1 MIETFIFWALGL
13 VSGIAT
19 GILPG
24 FGPLAL
30 VILFYPV
37 LMSADVLSVMLFYSG
52 MLIASQYTGAVVGV
66 VAGVPGEIS
75 STVAATSGHRLFKK
89 GKGFDALGISAIA
102 GTCASLIAV
111 FTIPTISSLL
121 YKNAGFYS
129 IFVQAFI
136 FLSIIAIMIAYNK
149 HYLIN
154 LILIAFGFILGL
166 VGYHPNFGSILT
178 FDSLILDPGLSI
190 SVFLFC
196 VFIVPQMLMFRKTR
210 FCAAESTVRQGLS
223 RISQLA
229 MNRRRS
235 IVRGSFLGILLGLI
249 PAVGT
254 SICSNVSAFVEKR
267 ITRQQSTQL
276 ASAEAANNSSAISSM
291 IPLVA
296 FGIPITASEMVI
308 YNVISASTPL
318 FGYAWFQSLS
328 FGNFTNLDM
337 LLYSLV
343 AGASIMTFVAWN
355 FASTLIKIISKISFS
370 HLYLIVVVV
379 IVCAIS
385 YQAIDQYRIYT
396 DFISLLVLLPV
407 GWICYKQRIDTLPAV
422 LAFLIA
428 KPCLSASSVAAQLLL
443 N

>member
-1 MIETFIFWALGL
+1 MLETFVFWTLGI

-52 MLIASQYTGAVVGV
+52 MLVAAQYTGAVIGV

-75 STVAATSGHRLFKK
+75 STVAATSGHKLFKK

-111 FTIPTISSLL
+111 FAIPTVSNLF

-136 FLSIIAIMIAYNK
+136 FLSIVIIMIAYNK
-149 HYLIN
+149 NYLVN
-154 LILIAFGFILGL
+154 LILIVFGFMIGSI
-166 VGYHPNFGSILT
+166 GYHPNFGSILT
-178 FDSLILDPGLSI
+178 FDSLLLDPGISI

-196 VFIVPQMLMFRKTR
+196 IFIVPQMLLFRNT
-210 FCAAESTVRQGLS
+210 
-223 RISQLA
+223 RISTGESFGSDSVNRIFKLA
-229 MNRRRS
+229 MRRYRS
-235 IVRGSFLGILLGLI
+235 IVRGSLLGVLLGLI

-254 SICSNVSAFVEKR
+254 SICSNVAAFIEKR
-267 ITRQQSTQL
+267 ITQQQSTQL

-308 YNVISASTPL
+308 YNVISTSTPT
-318 FGYAWFQSLS
+318 FGYAWFKMSVT
-328 FGNFTNLDM
+328 GNISNLDV
-337 LLYSLV
+337 LLYSLI
-343 AGASIMTFVAWN
+343 AGAIIMTFVAWN
-355 FASTLIKIISKISFS
+355 LASTIIKIVSKISFL
-370 HLYLIVVVV
+370 HLYSIVVTV
-379 IVCAIS
+379 IVCAIV
-385 YQAIDQYRIYT
+385 YQAIEYHRTYT
-396 DFISLLVLLPV
+396 DFISLLVLLPI
-407 GWICYKQRIDTLPAV
+407 GWICYKKHIDTLPAV

-428 KPCLSASSVAAQLLL
+428 KPCLSALSVTLQLLL